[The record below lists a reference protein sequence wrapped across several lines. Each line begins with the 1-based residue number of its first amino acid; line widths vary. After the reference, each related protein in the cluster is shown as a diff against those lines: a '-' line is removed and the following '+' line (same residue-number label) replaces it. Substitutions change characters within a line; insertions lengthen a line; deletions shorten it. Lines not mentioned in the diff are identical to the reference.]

1 MADSAFQQCSQLKSR
16 RKENSLTPQ
25 AEPGMGAQDPVSGWS
40 SKALFWARSVM
51 TVTAM
56 TEDAAFNTVIE
67 SSNDHTYSSTVQL

>member
-1 MADSAFQQCSQLKSR
+1 
-16 RKENSLTPQ
+16 
-25 AEPGMGAQDPVSGWS
+25 MGAQDPVSGWS